1 MKQSVYASTR
11 VRLLAAIHGKGPSMG
26 PSITTAALGL
36 AEPFEK
42 AIGFQTSLFPR
53 IRDTNALLKDVTKN
67 IEQTGGLGTD
77 TPNQT

>member
-1 MKQSVYASTR
+1 
-11 VRLLAAIHGKGPSMG
+11 MG
-26 PSITTAALGL
+26 PSATTAALGL

-42 AIGFQTSLFPR
+42 AIGFQTSLFPG

-67 IEQTGGLGTD
+67 IEQGGGGGGGDGDTD

>member
-1 MKQSVYASTR
+1 
-11 VRLLAAIHGKGPSMG
+11 MG
-26 PSITTAALGL
+26 PSATTAALGL

-42 AIGFQTSLFPR
+42 AIGFQTSLFPG

-67 IEQTGGLGTD
+67 IEQGGDGDTD